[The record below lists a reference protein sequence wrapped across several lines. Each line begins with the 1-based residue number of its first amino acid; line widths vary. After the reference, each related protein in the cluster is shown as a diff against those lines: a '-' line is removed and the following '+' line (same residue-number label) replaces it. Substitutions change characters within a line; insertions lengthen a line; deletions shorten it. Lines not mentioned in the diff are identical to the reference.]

1 LFVGGDGQGTLVVG
15 DAQNAGGC
23 WIIIHSEQRQTR
35 TFSFCAMRLR
45 MLVGGVGAITM
56 CPAPSLTGVVYAL
69 MPVDT
74 PSVGP
79 QARRHGKCE
88 MQTARSLERTR
99 ADRGER
105 RCLRVPAK
113 KTDAFYPPN
122 HGFILSVKFTLLVV
136 YAHPVCKFLRLKIQ
150 PCVVSCDMSF

>member
-1 LFVGGDGQGTLVVG
+1 MGRSSSG

-23 WIIIHSEQRQTR
+23 WIIIRSEQRQTR

-79 QARRHGKCE
+79 QAPRK
-88 MQTARSLERTR
+88 M
-99 ADRGER
+99 
-105 RCLRVPAK
+105 
-113 KTDAFYPPN
+113 
-122 HGFILSVKFTLLVV
+122 
-136 YAHPVCKFLRLKIQ
+136 
-150 PCVVSCDMSF
+150 